1 MLFTIEKEYD
11 DIIFN
16 QCSNF
21 EQNKSTKYDYRYN
34 ETMFKTH
41 MFKTFSRECYCMVD
55 GVPLTIPYDREIR
68 KIAKHIPFVDDN
80 SEGV

>member
-55 GVPLTIPYDREIR
+55 GVPFRS
-68 KIAKHIPFVDDN
+68 N
-80 SEGV
+80 EGTAVGRTEGSLRVWS